1 MKLLVENRRR
11 LSAKGEAAWIPA
23 PLVTSWEDQWVA
35 EENGILYKTARGR
48 APVQGMIVY
57 FRR

>member
-1 MKLLVENRRR
+1 MENRRR
-11 LSAKGEAAWIPA
+11 LSAEGEAAWIPA
-23 PLVTSWEDQWVA
+23 PLVTRREDQWMA
-35 EENGILYKTARGR
+35 EENGILYKAARGR